1 MKVLITS
8 TSFTTSIGRHHEMLN
23 RPDIEVVFKGGPL
36 NDDQLK
42 EIHLDFDGIIC
53 GDDDWNKSNLLRA
66 KAGGLKVLSKYGI
79 GLDKVDVEF
88 ARSNGILVTNTP
100 GVNSDAVAEHV
111 LALILCYERNLFDVY
126 KNTKSGIW
134 QRPIGAEIFSKTIG
148 IVGFGSIGKK
158 VALKFKA
165 LGLKVLVY
173 DPFVEERNFKEYK
186 FVSEL
191 YELAEECDYVSLN
204 VVLNRST
211 TGLID
216 RNFFDKCKKTP
227 ILINTARAGIV
238 NEQDLIYALNG
249 GVLRAYL
256 TDVLDKEPMEIE
268 DKLWRQ
274 ENVWISS
281 HIGSRNS
288 ETIERQGMAA
298 VQNLLSSL

>member
-8 TSFTTSIGRHHEMLN
+8 TSFTSSIGRHHEMLN
-23 RPDIEVVFKGGPL
+23 RPDLEVVFKGGPL
-36 NDDQLK
+36 NDEQLK
-42 EIHLDFDGIIC
+42 EIHFDFDGIIC

-111 LALILCYERNLFDVY
+111 LALILCYEKNLFEVY
-126 KNTKSGIW
+126 KHTKSGKW
-134 QRPIGAEIFSKTIG
+134 QRPIGTEIFSKTIG

-158 VALKFKA
+158 VAIKFKA
-165 LGLKVLVY
+165 LGLNILIY
-173 DPFVEERNFKEYK
+173 DPFVKGQDFKEFI
-186 FVSEL
+186 FVNDL
-191 YELAEECDYVSLN
+191 YELGEECDYVSLN
-204 VVLNRST
+204 VVLNT
-211 TGLID
+211 NTMGLID
-216 RNFFDKCKKTP
+216 QNFFKKCKKTP

-238 NEQDLIYALNG
+238 NEQDLISALNG
-249 GVLRAYL
+249 GLLRAYL
-256 TDVLDKEPMEIE
+256 TDVLDNEPMEIG

>member
-42 EIHLDFDGIIC
+42 EIYLDFDGIIC

-165 LGLKVLVY
+165 LGLNVLVY

-204 VVLNRST
+204 VVLNRNT
-211 TGLID
+211 IGLID
-216 RNFFDKCKKTP
+216 KKFFEKCKKTL

-238 NEQDLIYALNG
+238 NEQDLISALNG

-268 DKLWRQ
+268 DKFWRQ